1 MQKEILLHPEAQDLK
16 DLGFAEVCFRYIYTG
31 DTGNNVD
38 IPCEVLPSKAKNYN
52 ADDLCVST
60 PTYSQAFEFFEEKF
74 KLFSTLEVDQ
84 TMEPKFGYSIAEFF
98 EDEGGFFDWKNIIPG
113 SYLYYTRQESKLECL
128 RELIKIVKEKTNG
141 KQ

>member
-1 MQKEILLHPEAQDLK
+1 MQKEIILYPEARDLK

-52 ADDLCVST
+52 GDDLCVST

-74 KLFSTLEVDQ
+74 KLFPTLHVDQ

-98 EDEGGFFDWKNIIPG
+98 EDEGGFFDWKNIMS

>member
-1 MQKEILLHPEAQDLK
+1 MQKEIVLYPEAQDLK
-16 DLGFAEVCFRYIYTG
+16 DLGFVEVCFRYIYTG

-38 IPCEVLPSKAKNYN
+38 ISCEVLPSKAKNYN
-52 ADDLCVST
+52 EDDLCVST

-74 KLFSTLEVDQ
+74 KLFPTLHVDQ

-98 EDEGGFFDWKNIIPG
+98 EEEEGLFDWKDIMS

-128 RELIKIVKEKTNG
+128 RELIKIAKNR

>member
-1 MQKEILLHPEAQDLK
+1 MQKEIVLHPEAQDLK
-16 DLGFAEVCFRYIYTG
+16 DLGFDEVCFRYIYTG
-31 DTGNNVD
+31 DTGNNAD

-52 ADDLCVST
+52 EDDLCVST

-74 KLFSTLEVDQ
+74 KLFPTLHVDQ

-98 EDEGGFFDWKNIIPG
+98 EDEEGLFDWKDIMS

-128 RELIKIVKEKTNG
+128 RELIKIAKNR

>member
-1 MQKEILLHPEAQDLK
+1 MQKEIVLYPEAQDLK
-16 DLGFAEVCFRYIYTG
+16 DLGFDGVCFRYIYTG

-38 IPCEVLPSKAKNYN
+38 VPCEVLPSKAKNYN
-52 ADDLCVST
+52 EDDLCVST

-74 KLFSTLEVDQ
+74 KLFPTLHVDQ

-98 EDEGGFFDWKNIIPG
+98 VDDEGLFDWKNIIPG

>member
-1 MQKEILLHPEAQDLK
+1 MKDFTLYPEALELK
-16 DLGFAEVCFRYIYTG
+16 QLGFDEPCFGGYYSNQ
-31 DTGNNVD
+31 GNVNLWFFK
-38 IPCEVLPSKAKNYN
+38 EAKNYN
-52 ADDLCVST
+52 EDDLCVST

-74 KLFSTLEVDQ
+74 KLFPTLHVDQ

-98 EDEGGFFDWKNIIPG
+98 EDEGGFFDWKNIMS

>member
-1 MQKEILLHPEAQDLK
+1 MQKEIVLHPEAQDLK
-16 DLGFAEVCFRYIYTG
+16 DLGFDGVCFKYIYTG

-74 KLFSTLEVDQ
+74 KLFPTLHVDQ

-98 EDEGGFFDWKNIIPG
+98 EDEGGFFDWKNIMS

>member
-1 MQKEILLHPEAQDLK
+1 MQKEIVLHPEARDLK

-38 IPCEVLPSKAKNYN
+38 IPSEVLPSKAKNYN
-52 ADDLCVST
+52 EDDLCVST

-74 KLFSTLEVDQ
+74 KLFPTLHVDQ

-98 EDEGGFFDWKNIIPG
+98 EDDGGFFDWKNTMS

-128 RELIKIVKEKTNG
+128 RNLIKIVKEQTND

>member
-1 MQKEILLHPEAQDLK
+1 MQKEIVLYPEAQNLK

-31 DTGNNVD
+31 DTGNNAD

-52 ADDLCVST
+52 EDDLCVST

-74 KLFSTLEVDQ
+74 KLFPTLHVDQ

-98 EDEGGFFDWKNIIPG
+98 EDDGGFFDWKNIMS

>member
-1 MQKEILLHPEAQDLK
+1 MQKRFIEYTEAEELQR
-16 DLGFAEVCFRYIYTG
+16 LGFDEICFGYYRSVLGKPEVELIIRQTPPRFYHLVAIPEHF
-31 DTGNNVD
+31 D
-38 IPCEVLPSKAKNYN
+38 ILA
-52 ADDLCVST
+52 

-74 KLFSTLEVDQ
+74 KLFPTLHVDQ

-98 EDEGGFFDWKNIIPG
+98 EDEGGFFDWKNIMS

-128 RELIKIVKEKTNG
+128 RELIKIAKNR

>member
-1 MQKEILLHPEAQDLK
+1 MQKEIILYPEARDLK

-31 DTGNNVD
+31 DTGNNAD

-52 ADDLCVST
+52 EDDLCVST

-74 KLFSTLEVDQ
+74 KLFPTLHVDQ

-98 EDEGGFFDWKNIIPG
+98 EDEGGFFDWKNIMS

>member
-1 MQKEILLHPEAQDLK
+1 MQNEFIPYEQALELKE
-16 DLGFAEVCFRYIYTG
+16 LGFDEPCFGYYNT
-31 DTGNNVD
+31 TW
-38 IPCEVLPSKAKNYN
+38 SKQNELLFPQYAGELENWN
-52 ADDLCVST
+52 EMTHLCSA

-74 KLFSTLEVDQ
+74 KLFPTLHVDQ

-98 EDEGGFFDWKNIIPG
+98 EDEGGFFDWKNIMS

-128 RELIKIVKEKTNG
+128 RELIKIAKNR

>member
-1 MQKEILLHPEAQDLK
+1 MQKEIVLYPEAQNLK

-31 DTGNNVD
+31 DTGNNAD

-52 ADDLCVST
+52 EDDLCVST
-60 PTYSQAFEFFEEKF
+60 PTYSQAFEFLEEKF
-74 KLFSTLEVDQ
+74 KLFPTLHVDQ

-98 EDEGGFFDWKNIIPG
+98 EDEGGFFDWKNIMS

-128 RELIKIVKEKTNG
+128 RELIKIAKNR